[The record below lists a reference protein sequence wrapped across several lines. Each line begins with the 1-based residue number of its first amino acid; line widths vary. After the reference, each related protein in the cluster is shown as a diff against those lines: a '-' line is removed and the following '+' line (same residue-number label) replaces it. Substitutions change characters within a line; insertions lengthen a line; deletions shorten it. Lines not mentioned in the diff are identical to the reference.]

1 MAHCGALGARVE
13 TKGIKLESK
22 KNISFLEKLRYL
34 ENSFA
39 KITYQKKREND

>member
-1 MAHCGALGARVE
+1 VAHCGALGARVE
-13 TKGIKLESK
+13 TKGVKLESK

-39 KITYQKKREND
+39 KITYQKREKK